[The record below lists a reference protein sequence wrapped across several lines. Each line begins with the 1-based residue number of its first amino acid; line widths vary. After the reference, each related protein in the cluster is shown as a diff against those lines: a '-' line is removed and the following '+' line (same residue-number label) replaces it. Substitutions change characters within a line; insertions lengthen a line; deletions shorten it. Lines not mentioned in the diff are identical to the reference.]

1 MPSFGYGVI
10 GSPPDSRLVFVSFSQ
25 NRTPG
30 AAPSGPALAYVT
42 SAIQYLSS
50 LNAPVSTSSYSGW
63 NLSRDRLTSIR
74 SW

>member
-1 MPSFGYGVI
+1 VFLNQAV
-10 GSPPDSRLVFVSFSQ
+10 GSTCSVSASGPALVTVMAISRS
-25 NRTPG
+25 
-30 AAPSGPALAYVT
+30 SGPALAYVT
-42 SAIQYLSS
+42 STIQYLSS